1 MRQSLGLGGM
11 GLLAIVCCAGLPL
24 IVAAG
29 ISLVAFAWGG
39 AVLAVAVVII
49 AGFMLV
55 GARRRS
61 QADCCPAPA
70 DARADVA
77 ARKEVE

>member
-1 MRQSLGLGGM
+1 MRQGLGLGGV

-29 ISLVAFAWGG
+29 ISLVALAWGG
-39 AVLAVAVVII
+39 AVLAVGVGIV
-49 AGFMLV
+49 AGLMIV

-70 DARADVA
+70 DARADAVG
-77 ARKEVE
+77 RKEVE